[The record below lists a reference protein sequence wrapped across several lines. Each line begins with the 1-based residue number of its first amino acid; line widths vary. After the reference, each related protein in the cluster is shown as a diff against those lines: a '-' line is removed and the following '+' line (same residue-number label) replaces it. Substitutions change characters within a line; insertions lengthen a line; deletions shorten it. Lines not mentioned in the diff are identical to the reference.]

1 MNGIL
6 QGLASGTFLY
16 IVFLEILPHEF
27 SVKRRYPNRMLK
39 VLVLIL
45 GYSAVALIQ
54 FLDPSVLTPNQE
66 GQPTPN
72 TGPGSVGKSGLLGI
86 KHV

>member
-1 MNGIL
+1 
-6 QGLASGTFLY
+6 
-16 IVFLEILPHEF
+16 
-27 SVKRRYPNRMLK
+27 MLK

-54 FLDPSVLTPNQE
+54 FLDPSVLTPDQE

-72 TGPGSVGKSGLLGI
+72 TGPGSGGKSGLLGI